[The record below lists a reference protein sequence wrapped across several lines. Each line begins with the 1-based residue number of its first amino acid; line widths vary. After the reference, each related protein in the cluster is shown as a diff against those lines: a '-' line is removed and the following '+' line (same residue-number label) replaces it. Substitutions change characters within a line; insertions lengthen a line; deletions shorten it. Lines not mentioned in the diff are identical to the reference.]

1 MRWKMND
8 WKQLFKPHIL
18 ERGYEYYRD
27 NAVEEIT
34 KRGNTYFAT
43 VCGSEEYEVE
53 ITVKK
58 DTVTLMYCD
67 CPYAEINNCKHMAAM
82 LYELE
87 VYRKNGI
94 DLDDSKLKA
103 EFTAKLEKLSKQEL
117 VEFFSSNANNELMLK
132 LLSTSSISAKKQLA
146 KKLYKQF
153 DLIIKNNTYADG
165 SIDYQNAYR
174 FCDKLG
180 EFIYPALNTFF
191 EDIGH
196 METFDFILHCAEDL
210 AYLEYEDYDCGLYE
224 IENELE
230 YYLKETIEKSTQDE
244 KERIRKTLK
253 RFMDDHPYF
262 FSEEVDE

>member
-1 MRWKMND
+1 M
-8 WKQLFKPHIL
+8 
-18 ERGYEYYRD
+18 
-27 NAVEEIT
+27 EEIT
-34 KRGNTYFAT
+34 KGGNTYFAT

-67 CPYAEINNCKHMAAM
+67 CPYAEIDNCKHMAAM

-94 DLDDSKLKA
+94 DLDDSNIKA

-132 LLSTSSISAKKQLA
+132 LLSTSSISAKKQLT

-153 DLIIKNNTYADG
+153 DSIIKKYTYADG
-165 SIDYQNAYR
+165 TIDYQNAYR

-180 EFIYPALNTFF
+180 EFIYPALDTFF

-196 METFDFILHCAEDL
+196 METFDFIMHCAEDL

-230 YYLKETIEKSTQDE
+230 YYLKESIGKSTQDE

-262 FSEEVDE
+262 FSEEVGE